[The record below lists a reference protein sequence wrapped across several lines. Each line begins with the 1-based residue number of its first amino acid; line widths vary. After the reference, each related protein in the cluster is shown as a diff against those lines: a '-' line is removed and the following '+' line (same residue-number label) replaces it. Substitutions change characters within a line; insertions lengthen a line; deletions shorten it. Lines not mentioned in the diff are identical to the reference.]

1 MGAAPGP
8 IPAPFHTPLD
18 PQGALASANGHRG
31 VPRADAGAGTPGR
44 GRRRKR
50 DARTTGDARDEPR
63 RDRGAGPA
71 NPRGR
76 VRRDDAP
83 GGGKGETTPRGGDG
97 SRKGDHRGRSGGH
110 RGRFPLEPGHTASNL
125 RDTPPHTHDA
135 PSPETGPHL
144 PTVRCLSLVHT
155 HRRAAAATRAAGAP
169 RTPSETRPTPPIT
182 HGCHQGTDRPVE
194 AHGRRATG
202 GSGAS
207 GRSRGNGGGADIGRG
222 AHGRRRRRPPTTA
235 NSKQPNTRLNLGRR
249 RAQEGRALRDN
260 PQPRDPPHQRRTAG
274 GGEAIDR
281 QATLRQA

>member
-125 RDTPPHTHDA
+125 RDTPQHTHTT
-135 PSPETGPHL
+135 PP
-144 PTVRCLSLVHT
+144 
-155 HRRAAAATRAAGAP
+155 AP
-169 RTPSETRPTPPIT
+169 RRDHTSPPSAASLSST
-182 HGCHQGTDRPVE
+182 H
-194 AHGRRATG
+194 TG
-202 GSGAS
+202 GL
-207 GRSRGNGGGADIGRG
+207 
-222 AHGRRRRRPPTTA
+222 RRRRGPRAPRGPLPRHAPHTTDNPRLPPGNRPA
-235 NSKQPNTRLNLGRR
+235 RR
-249 RAQEGRALRDN
+249 RTREAGDGRERSIGTKPRERRGCGHRSGRTRETTTTTTTTDHRQQRATQHASELRETEG
-260 PQPRDPPHQRRTAG
+260 PR
-274 GGEAIDR
+274 GEGPAR
-281 QATLRQA
+281 